1 VFQLVKCLGH
11 RSSSPPASLEGT
23 DPNIWVKHF
32 HELLGKAKPPNITA
46 SSIMQETATWKL
58 CADRLTNSMLHYPEW
73 DIPLDAPDFS
83 EVLSAAKSAHR
94 NKACA
99 AIIPTELFIHSNF
112 ACRILTELI
121 IRIWNGSNIP
131 NKWLN
136 AVLCLLYKNKG
147 SRTDPNSFRGI
158 SLLTSAEKIL
168 SIIIL
173 KRIKEPL
180 EKHLLHQ
187 QSGFRSSKS
196 CSNATFVLTRFL
208 EEAIRLQRPRIFTFV
223 DFSKAFDSLDWSTMW
238 KVLRAQGMPS
248 RIVDLIHKLYTG
260 STISVRLSMEGAFA
274 SAFDQQIG
282 IRQGCSLSPALFVL
296 VLDFALRSFE
306 TCCAQNEIAT
316 EWLGYADDLVL
327 ISSSESAAQQALHQL
342 QAACAFVGLFINIS
356 KTECMAVQT
365 KPAEILISNA
375 TKERI
380 TVKWDHAWYEGWLVD
395 WSGRSLVLDDQILT
409 ALDLS
414 RFTCPP
420 THILMY
426 DDGDYTPVLVKKSGW
441 LMDSDGD
448 NHRFKHLGFQEFLN
462 ASRNSF
468 RCPDCS
474 EVFGSARALTTHTH
488 SRWCRKLENLSTHQ
502 ASQLRRSRRASQ
514 KRMGISQ
521 KAVEPVRIVDI
532 DGHCIQSVGEFKYLG
547 TLINNRGETT
557 AEIIR
562 RIQIASLAFSHLK
575 TIWNSSHLSMVLKM
589 RLFSVM
595 VASVLMYNSECWTVT
610 ANDTRLLEGF
620 YFRCLRYLTRSIRH
634 AVQSVPDKPSKADV
648 FRVANVPWMSSLL
661 RERRLRWLGHLIRS
675 DPNDTARQQL
685 LREVSSNSS
694 WWKSLLSDLRAIKVN
709 GFQHAV
715 QLAADRATWRALSSA
730 RSGLSALYR

>member
-1 VFQLVKCLGH
+1 
-11 RSSSPPASLEGT
+11 
-23 DPNIWVKHF
+23 
-32 HELLGKAKPPNITA
+32 
-46 SSIMQETATWKL
+46 
-58 CADRLTNSMLHYPEW
+58 
-73 DIPLDAPDFS
+73 
-83 EVLSAAKSAHR
+83 
-94 NKACA
+94 
-99 AIIPTELFIHSNF
+99 
-112 ACRILTELI
+112 
-121 IRIWNGSNIP
+121 
-131 NKWLN
+131 
-136 AVLCLLYKNKG
+136 
-147 SRTDPNSFRGI
+147 
-158 SLLTSAEKIL
+158 
-168 SIIIL
+168 
-173 KRIKEPL
+173 
-180 EKHLLHQ
+180 
-187 QSGFRSSKS
+187 
-196 CSNATFVLTRFL
+196 
-208 EEAIRLQRPRIFTFV
+208 
-223 DFSKAFDSLDWSTMW
+223 
-238 KVLRAQGMPS
+238 
-248 RIVDLIHKLYTG
+248 
-260 STISVRLSMEGAFA
+260 
-274 SAFDQQIG
+274 
-282 IRQGCSLSPALFVL
+282 
-296 VLDFALRSFE
+296 
-306 TCCAQNEIAT
+306 
-316 EWLGYADDLVL
+316 
-327 ISSSESAAQQALHQL
+327 
-342 QAACAFVGLFINIS
+342 
-356 KTECMAVQT
+356 
-365 KPAEILISNA
+365 
-375 TKERI
+375 
-380 TVKWDHAWYEGWLVD
+380 
-395 WSGRSLVLDDQILT
+395 
-409 ALDLS
+409 
-414 RFTCPP
+414 
-420 THILMY
+420 MY

-462 ASRNSF
+462 ASRNFF

-547 TLINNRGETT
+547 TLINNRGATT

-575 TIWNSSHLSMVLKM
+575 IIWNSSHLSMVLKM

-620 YFRCLRYLTRSIRH
+620 CFRCLRYLTRSIRH
-634 AVQSVPDKPSKADV
+634 AVQSVPDKASKADV

-685 LREVSSNSS
+685 LREVSSISS

-730 RSGLSALYR
+730 RSRSDR